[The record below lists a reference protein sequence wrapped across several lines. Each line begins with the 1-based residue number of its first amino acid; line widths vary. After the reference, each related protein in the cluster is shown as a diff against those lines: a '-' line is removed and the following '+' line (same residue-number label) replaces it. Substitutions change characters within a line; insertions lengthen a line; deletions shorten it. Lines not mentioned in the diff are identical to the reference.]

1 MAIAIECQTL
11 GLLALFMLAL
21 MELYLDWF
29 SSQFFWLVPLV
40 LIAEEGLVAKQTQ
53 GKPAQRSMEIT
64 NVLTCFAAISGLTST
79 AVKN

>member
-40 LIAEEGLVAKQTQ
+40 LIAEEGLVACRF
-53 GKPAQRSMEIT
+53 GRVS
-64 NVLTCFAAISGLTST
+64 
-79 AVKN
+79 